1 MKQEVSPSSKVPRVS
16 ALRDSGFSLIEL
28 MITIAILGVALGI
41 AVPSFRDFVAAS
53 KVKNAAYDLT
63 SMLSLAR
70 SEATKRN
77 ANVAIELVSG
87 AWSIAAPDVAT
98 GTVILRREAFSAV
111 DLTCKTGPGC
121 PASGVSWPTGGII
134 YASNGRLATS
144 VTPAPSIDITS
155 DSTSTR
161 RCISIT
167 LSGQPHT
174 TTVACP

>member
-1 MKQEVSPSSKVPRVS
+1 MPKVAPARSS
-16 ALRDSGFSLIEL
+16 RDGGFSLVE
-28 MITIAILGVALGI
+28 MMVTIAVLGIALGI
-41 AVPSFRDFVAAS
+41 AIPSFRDFVASS

-63 SMLSLAR
+63 AMLSQAR

-77 ANVAIELVSG
+77 ANVAVELVSG

-111 DLTCKTGPGC
+111 TLTCKTGPGC

-134 YASNGRLATS
+134 YASNGRLATR
-144 VTPAPSIDITS
+144 VTPAPAIDV
-155 DSTSTR
+155 TSTESGIR
-161 RCISIT
+161 RCISIE
-167 LSGQPHT
+167 LSGQPRT